1 VDESRVSAVGADA
14 SSMLSP
20 ELAERSSRKKCDRSS
35 IQMDS
40 NRTQGGSSARAART
54 SDAQIEHQTEW
65 LQDEKDLT
73 LKGLL
78 RKCVRNSM
86 RPHVALQKS
95 ARREMPTPG
104 GALSEN
110 QKPSPKIATSDLLR
124 LRPRAIRGL
133 VNALTSIFRPRISNY
148 SAALNAA
155 QR

>member
-1 VDESRVSAVGADA
+1 MDESRLCWRRRFLYAFSGIGGAEF
-14 SSMLSP
+14 SKKM
-20 ELAERSSRKKCDRSS
+20 RSLINTNGQQSDTRWLLDESR
-35 IQMDS
+35 
-40 NRTQGGSSARAART
+40 RT

-65 LQDEKDLT
+65 WQDEKDLT

-78 RKCVRNSM
+78 RKCVGNSM

>member
-1 VDESRVSAVGADA
+1 
-14 SSMLSP
+14 MLSP
-20 ELAERSSRKKCDRSS
+20 ELAERSSRKKLRSLINTNGQQS
-35 IQMDS
+35 DTRWLLDQS
-40 NRTQGGSSARAART
+40 RRT

-65 LQDEKDLT
+65 CQDEKDLT

-133 VNALTSIFRPRISNY
+133 VNTLTSIFRPRISNY

>member
-1 VDESRVSAVGADA
+1 MDESRVCRRRRFLYAFSGIGGAEF
-14 SSMLSP
+14 SKKM
-20 ELAERSSRKKCDRSS
+20 RSLINTNGQQSDTRWLFDQSR
-35 IQMDS
+35 
-40 NRTQGGSSARAART
+40 RT

-65 LQDEKDLT
+65 WQDEKDLT

>member
-1 VDESRVSAVGADA
+1 MSAPTLPLCFLRNWRSGVLEKMRSLINTNGQQSDTRRLLEQSR
-14 SSMLSP
+14 
-20 ELAERSSRKKCDRSS
+20 
-35 IQMDS
+35 
-40 NRTQGGSSARAART
+40 RT
-54 SDAQIEHQTEW
+54 SDAQIEHQTES

-78 RKCVRNSM
+78 RKCVGNSM

-133 VNALTSIFRPRISNY
+133 VKALTSIFRPRISNY

>member
-1 VDESRVSAVGADA
+1 
-14 SSMLSP
+14 MLSP
-20 ELAERSSRKKCDRSS
+20 ELAERSSRKKLRSLINTNGQQS
-35 IQMDS
+35 DTRWLLDQS
-40 NRTQGGSSARAART
+40 RRT

-65 LQDEKDLT
+65 CQDEKDLT

>member
-1 VDESRVSAVGADA
+1 MRSLINTNGQLSDTRWLLDHSR
-14 SSMLSP
+14 
-20 ELAERSSRKKCDRSS
+20 
-35 IQMDS
+35 
-40 NRTQGGSSARAART
+40 RT
-54 SDAQIEHQTEW
+54 SDAQIEHQTES

-78 RKCVRNSM
+78 RKCVGNSM

-95 ARREMPTPG
+95 ARREMPTPA

-110 QKPSPKIATSDLLR
+110 QEPSPKIATSDFLR

-133 VNALTSIFRPRISNY
+133 REPPDLFRPRISNY